1 MKRTVSKWLS
11 ILSCTALLCTS
22 IPAAFAEGTV
32 EESLVPVT
40 GAQTGFV
47 LSQGK
52 YYTDFANLAQERAAA
67 KALNFRWV
75 KRALCCS
82 RMTVCCRWIVRR
94 RRCPC
99 SVSVLPTS

>member
-67 KALNFRWV
+67 ALAQAVRD
-75 KRALCCS
+75 S
-82 RMTVCCRWIVRR
+82 TVCRKPRWKMA
-94 RRCPC
+94 
-99 SVSVLPTS
+99 

>member
-32 EESLVPVT
+32 EESLMPVT

-52 YYTDFANLAQERAAA
+52 YYADFANLAQERASA
-67 KALNFRWV
+67 KALNIQLGEEGFV
-75 KRALCCS
+75 LLKND
-82 RMTVCCRWIVRR
+82 VCCRWIVRR

>member
-52 YYTDFANLAQERAAA
+52 YLH
-67 KALNFRWV
+67 
-75 KRALCCS
+75 
-82 RMTVCCRWIVRR
+82 
-94 RRCPC
+94 
-99 SVSVLPTS
+99 